1 MKITA
6 ILCLLATTHAFT
18 TTPVVQRSATTTQ
31 LNLMSHE
38 DTDNVLETADNC
50 VKGECSLDEI
60 DGLVSLLKD
69 QQKESSDRLKEIKD
83 MIKSLETVNKSD
95 DRSVDEIRETVR
107 AIYRIFQLGAKASGN
122 DYPALSKPM
131 GWSGEIG
138 DGPKTAYDALPP
150 KPYKKSP

>member
-1 MKITA
+1 MKISA
-6 ILCLLATTHAFT
+6 ILCLFASANAFT
-18 TTPVVQRSATTTQ
+18 TVPVVHRSAPATQ

-38 DTDNVLETADNC
+38 DTENVLETADNC

-69 QQKESSDRLKEIKD
+69 QQKEASGRLQEIKD
-83 MIKSLETVNKSD
+83 MIKSLETVNGSD

-122 DYPALSKPM
+122 DYPALTKPM
-131 GWSGEIG
+131 GWSGEVG
-138 DGPKTAYDALPP
+138 KGPTTAYDALPP